1 MTILEKKSK
10 RKKEA
15 IMQLVATGEYS
26 IAFAMME
33 AERLND
39 EGKLLDNDY
48 EELAEY
54 LENLLNPVE
63 EIEIDTGEE
72 TGIKEETTD
81 TNVATIEET
90 TIDELSPVEELSES
104 EVEE

>member
-1 MTILEKKSK
+1 MTILEKKSE
-10 RKKEA
+10 RKKKA
-15 IMQLVATGEYS
+15 IMQLVTSGEYS

-54 LENLLNPVE
+54 LESLLEPVE
-63 EIEIDTGEE
+63 ENGNDTDFATEE
-72 TGIKEETTD
+72 PAQEE
-81 TNVATIEET
+81 NE
-90 TIDELSPVEELSES
+90 
-104 EVEE
+104 